1 MKKPQWITLA
11 AAVLLTALIFLFV
24 RTVPVKKA
32 SIATGNQQHN
42 ETKGPANGPG
52 LSPISIDTI
61 LLMAKK
67 ELNPAQL
74 TWLNTLENS
83 ITRGDVKAQ
92 QLSVYHQ
99 LSHFWKDT
107 ARIFEPYAWYE
118 AEASRLENSEKSLTF
133 AARLFLDA
141 LQNDDLMSRR
151 QWKALQA
158 KDLFERSLKINPEN
172 DSAKVGL
179 GACYLFGNIS
189 STPMEGIQKIMEVVQ
204 KDSNNVFAQLTLA
217 KGSLLS
223 GQFEKAI
230 TRLEKVIQLQ
240 PGNMEGYLLMAELYE
255 RKQEYKNAVSWY
267 QRSLPVIQQP
277 EIRAAVS
284 QRIEDLKKEDK

>member
-1 MKKPQWITLA
+1 
-11 AAVLLTALIFLFV
+11 
-24 RTVPVKKA
+24 
-32 SIATGNQQHN
+32 
-42 ETKGPANGPG
+42 
-52 LSPISIDTI
+52 
-61 LLMAKK
+61 MAKK
-67 ELNPAQL
+67 ELKPAQL

-83 ITRGDVKAQ
+83 ITRGDVKNQ
-92 QLSVYHQ
+92 QLAVYHQ

-118 AEASRLENSEKSLTF
+118 AEAARLENSEKSLTF
-133 AARLFLDA
+133 AARLFLDE
-141 LQNDDLMSRR
+141 LQTDDFMKRR
-151 QWKALQA
+151 LWKALQA

-217 KGSLLS
+217 KGALLS
-223 GQFEKAI
+223 GQFDKAI
-230 TRLEKVIQLQ
+230 VRLEKVIQLQ
-240 PGNMEGYLLMAELYE
+240 PGNMEGYLLMADLYE
-255 RKQEYKNAVSWY
+255 RKQDYKNAVSWY
-267 QRSLPVIQQP
+267 RKSLPVIQQP
-277 EIRAAVS
+277 EIRDAVS